1 MRPVPWWALVSS
13 GTAPLLLVGGWLVS
27 ASLQGPGYDPVT
39 ETISALAGG
48 GAADSWLMA
57 GAIGGLGACHLV
69 TAIGLRVA
77 GAAGRLA
84 LAAGGVASI
93 LVAFSPVPPSG
104 GSMQHSAAA
113 VVGYSFL
120 AVWPVLAA
128 YRRRAP
134 AWGLR
139 PMLGAMV
146 TLVSLIGAGWF
157 LLETWGHGEAG
168 VAERVVT
175 GLQALWPLV
184 VVVSCLE
191 LEHVRHRRTAA
202 ADRA

>member
-1 MRPVPWWALVSS
+1 MRPVPWWALVSA
-13 GTAPLLLVGGWLVS
+13 GIAPLLLVGGWLVA
-27 ASLQGPGYDPVT
+27 ASFQGPGYDPVT
-39 ETISALAGG
+39 DTISALAGG

-77 GAAGRLA
+77 GVAGRVA

-93 LVAFSPVPPSG
+93 VVAFSPVPSSG
-104 GSMQHSAAA
+104 GSLRHSAAT

-128 YRRRAP
+128 YRPHTP

-139 PMLGAMV
+139 PLLSAAV
-146 TLVSLIGAGWF
+146 TLVSLLGAGWF
-157 LLETWGHGEAG
+157 LLALWGHGAAG

-175 GLQALWPLV
+175 GVQALWPLV
-184 VVVSCLE
+184 VVFSCLE
-191 LEHVRHRRTAA
+191 LERVRHRRTVAP
-202 ADRA
+202 DRA